1 MAKDLYNFEKKDR
14 NLLFNIKSDLP
25 FSFSKNE
32 EEIVKNINLFNNIN
46 YKCSVDNFMKKV
58 GLYEDGHAAERVAH
72 IILQQINNEN
82 VEERG

>member
-1 MAKDLYNFEKKDR
+1 
-14 NLLFNIKSDLP
+14 
-25 FSFSKNE
+25 
-32 EEIVKNINLFNNIN
+32 
-46 YKCSVDNFMKKV
+46 MKKV